1 MNYFTKSL
9 CNKAA
14 KLKFINLD
22 YIAKYLEV
30 LRDAKQSKEESTMNK
45 VIHLNTKDILL
56 IRF

>member
-22 YIAKYLEV
+22 YVDKYLEI
-30 LRDAKQSKEESTMNK
+30 LRDAKHVKEESTMNR
-45 VIHLNTKDILL
+45 VII
-56 IRF
+56 I